1 MSTHDAARGFDSLA
15 VHAGQEPDEST
26 GAVIPPIHVST
37 TYAQDGIGGLRGGYE
52 YGRSG
57 NPTRTALETQIAAL
71 EGGRA
76 RCRSPRAWPARTR
89 CCAPRS
95 SPATRCCSATTCTA
109 APIVCWPA
117 CWARGV

>member
-71 EGGRA
+71 EGGARA
-76 RCRSPRAWPARTR
+76 LSFASGLAGEDALLRAALQPGDEVLLGNDVYGGTYRLLAR
-89 CCAPRS
+89 
-95 SPATRCCSATTCTA
+95 
-109 APIVCWPA
+109 VL
-117 CWARGV
+117 ARGV